1 MLIRVCTTRFLTLFL
16 VIARLR
22 AVKDSI
28 INVVRSTKFD
38 RLVDSAA
45 TKTIKDDAAE
55 VNKFTESTEFW
66 SKLDFA
72 YDLLSCVMRAARF
85 FDTSS
90 QVAAVHVYSMWS
102 MLPESFKVAMAKHP
116 RLMAS
121 NRDFY
126 ASVADLLV
134 DR

>member
-1 MLIRVCTTRFLTLFL
+1 M
-16 VIARLR
+16 
-22 AVKDSI
+22 K
-28 INVVRSTKFD
+28 
-38 RLVDSAA
+38 
-45 TKTIKDDAAE
+45 
-55 VNKFTESTEFW
+55 KFTESTEFW

-102 MLPESFKVAMAKHP
+102 MLPESFKMAMAKHP

-134 DR
+134 DRWVKFDKPVYSAAFLLAPYNYVRAKTMKEDDENGGAEVFCQGYR